1 MDANSNVPE
10 IMKCNIHI
18 LISFNI
24 EIYIFF
30 HDVGRISSAC
40 SSQAYEL
47 TSEENVVC
55 WSLETSL
62 KFYIQT
68 VT

>member
-55 WSLETSL
+55 
-62 KFYIQT
+62 
-68 VT
+68 